1 MSHQDLFERS
11 VVSLHRA
18 ALDDAHWLSA
28 ASAVNETVGTRGH
41 GLILGKGTSPSDGE
55 IVFWRLCHA
64 GHRREDWERTY
75 VRDYWHRDE
84 RVPPGFH
91 LPDGVPAHTRTLLP
105 GGVRKVSALYNE
117 WLSDVQAQDGLNVRL
132 DWSLGLHLGWALCD
146 SVEKG
151 GWSSDQ
157 IRTIEHLGPHIRSF
171 VSVRQALVDAGTLG
185 ASLHDLLDNT
195 RTSVIQLDR
204 SGRIL
209 AANDPA
215 RDMLQSREALFA
227 PGGFLRATRPADNA
241 TLQRLLAEALPP
253 FGVHGFAGSMAI
265 RRSAPKTTLFVHI
278 QPVRAESRG
287 RHAHRVAAL
296 VLAVR
301 PASPVWIKPDVVAS
315 AFGLTST
322 QSRIAVML
330 AAGRTVRDI
339 AAATG
344 RKERTIRWHVQQIF
358 RKQDITRQAELVRRV
373 LSLQTIAGSREPEP
387 PAGGGRADSDEAG

>member
-1 MSHQDLFERS
+1 MSQQNLFERS
-11 VVSLHRA
+11 VASLHRA

-28 ASAVNETVGTRGH
+28 ASVVNETVGTRGH
-41 GLILGKGTSPSDGE
+41 GLVLGKGTSPSEGE
-55 IVFWRLCHA
+55 MVFWRLCF
-64 GHRREDWERTY
+64 GGQRREDWERTY

-84 RVPPGFH
+84 RLPPALH

-117 WLSDVQAQDGLNVRL
+117 LLPDVQAQHGLNVRM
-132 DWSLGLHLGWALCD
+132 DWSSGLHVYWALCD
-146 SVEKG
+146 SIEKG

-157 IRTIEHLGPHIRSF
+157 VRTVERLRPHIRSF
-171 VSVRQALVDAGTLG
+171 VSMRQALVDAGASD
-185 ASLHDLLDNT
+185 ASLNDLLDNT

-209 AANDPA
+209 AANDVA
-215 RDMLQSREALFA
+215 RDILQSREALFA
-227 PGGFLRATRPADNA
+227 PGGFLRATRHADNA
-241 TLQRLLAEALPP
+241 KLQRLLAEALPP
-253 FGVHGFAGSMAI
+253 FGVHGVAGSMAI
-265 RRSAPKTTLFVHI
+265 RRSALETTLFVHV

-287 RHAHRVAAL
+287 RHTHRGAAL
-296 VLAVR
+296 VLAVS
-301 PASPVWIKPDVVAS
+301 PASPVWIKPDVVSS

-322 QSRIAVML
+322 ESRIAVML

-344 RKERTIRWHVQQIF
+344 RKERTVRWHLQQIF

-373 LSLQTIAGSREPEP
+373 LSLQSIAGSLEPEP
-387 PAGGGRADSDEAG
+387 PMGAPPAEN

>member
-1 MSHQDLFERS
+1 MSQQDLFERS
-11 VVSLHRA
+11 VASLHRA

-28 ASAVNETVGTRGH
+28 ASVVNETVGTRGH
-41 GLILGKGTSPSDGE
+41 GLILGSGTSPSDGV
-55 IVFWRLCHA
+55 IVFWRLYF
-64 GHRREDWERTY
+64 GGQRREDWERTY

-84 RVPPGFH
+84 RLPPGFR
-91 LPDGVPAHTRTLLP
+91 LPEGVPAPTRTLLP
-105 GGVRKVSALYNE
+105 SRVRRVSALYNE
-117 WLSDVQAQDGLNVRL
+117 WLSDIQAQDGVNVRM
-132 DWSLGLHLGWALCD
+132 DWSLGLHLGWGLCD
-146 SVEKG
+146 SIEKG

-157 IRTIEHLGPHIRSF
+157 IGTIERLWPHIRSF
-171 VSVRQALVDAGTLG
+171 VSVRQALVDAGALG

-215 RDMLQSREALFA
+215 RDIFRSRHALFA
-227 PGGFLRATRPADNA
+227 PGGFLRATRQAENA
-241 TLQRLLAEALPP
+241 KLQRLLAEALPP
-253 FGVHGFAGSMAI
+253 PGVHGVAGSMAI
-265 RRSAPKTTLFVHI
+265 QGSAPATILFVHV
-278 QPVRAESRG
+278 QPVGAESRG
-287 RHAHRVAAL
+287 RHTHRVAAL

-301 PASPVWIKPDVVAS
+301 PASPIWIKPDAVAS

-344 RKERTIRWHVQQIF
+344 RKERTVRWHLQQIF

-373 LSLQTIAGSREPEP
+373 LSLQAIAGSREPEP
-387 PAGGGRADSDEAG
+387 PTGGGRPEN